1 MEGKVKVLYFVDR
14 MLRGGIQTFVI
25 ENLRHMDKTNLQV
38 DFLLLDDGKVYELE
52 EELRMLGSTVYKLEG
67 IWIRK
72 PWDFVKYC
80 KALDD
85 FFREHHDYKVVHM
98 HSSSKNFMV
107 LKYAKKYGIEIR
119 IAHSHCID
127 FQTNSKIKKVV
138 GDCFKYPLK
147 KYATNYFACSKE
159 AGVWLF
165 GKKIVNSNRFM
176 IVHNAV
182 DLEKYKFNVEV
193 RERIRN
199 DLKIDKNTIVIGHV
213 GRFVELKNHD
223 FLVDVFYEFYEIH
236 PNSKLL
242 LIGTGI
248 KENEIKEKVKRLGIE
263 ENVIFAGFRE
273 NVNDYM
279 CAMDLFVLPSKTE
292 GLGLVLIEAQAS
304 GLKCFTS
311 KDVVPNEVDVSK
323 TTQFLSLNLL
333 PKEWADVLIETNIE
347 RVKNEDMIKQAGY
360 DIIDTS
366 KVLQDFY
373 TKNNND

>member
-25 ENLRHMDKTNLQV
+25 ENLKHMDKTDLQI
-38 DFLLLDDGKVYELE
+38 DFLLLDDGKAYELE
-52 EELRMLGSTVYKLEG
+52 EELRNLGSTVYKLEG
-67 IWIRK
+67 IWLRK
-72 PWDFVKYC
+72 PWDFVKYAR
-80 KALDD
+80 ALDD
-85 FFREHHDYKVVHM
+85 FFKKHHDYKVVHM

>member
-14 MLRGGIQTFVI
+14 MLRGGIQTFVV
-25 ENLRHMDKTNLQV
+25 ENLKYMDKTNLQI
-38 DFLLLDDGKVYELE
+38 DFLLLDDGEVYELE
-52 EELRMLGSTVYKLEG
+52 DELRNLGSTVYKLEG
-67 IWIRK
+67 IWLRR

-85 FFREHHDYKVVHM
+85 FFREHRDYKVVHM

-107 LKYAKKYGIEIR
+107 LKKARKYGINMR

-127 FQTNSKIKKVV
+127 FQTNSKIKKIV

-199 DLKIDKNTIVIGHV
+199 DLKIDENTIVIGHV

-263 ENVIFAGFRE
+263 ENVIFVGFRE

-333 PKEWADVLIETNIE
+333 PKEWANFLIETNIE

-373 TKNNND
+373 TKNND

>member
-25 ENLRHMDKTNLQV
+25 ENLRHMDKTNLQI
-38 DFLLLDDGKVYELE
+38 DFLLLDDGKIYELE

>member
-1 MEGKVKVLYFVDR
+1 M
-14 MLRGGIQTFVI
+14 
-25 ENLRHMDKTNLQV
+25 
-38 DFLLLDDGKVYELE
+38 
-52 EELRMLGSTVYKLEG
+52 
-67 IWIRK
+67 
-72 PWDFVKYC
+72 
-80 KALDD
+80 
-85 FFREHHDYKVVHM
+85 
-98 HSSSKNFMV
+98 
-107 LKYAKKYGIEIR
+107 
-119 IAHSHCID
+119 
-127 FQTNSKIKKVV
+127 
-138 GDCFKYPLK
+138 
-147 KYATNYFACSKE
+147 CSKE

>member
-25 ENLRHMDKTNLQV
+25 ENLRHMDKTNLQI